1 MKSVMIKPFSLNGKV
16 EIPPSKSL
24 CHRAIIAASLCQGK
38 CTIHNVSMSEDIIAT
53 CGIMEKLGAQI
64 NNIPNG
70 LHIIG
75 EGNIKLTR
83 AQIANTK
90 IENNVT
96 ESNAIAGNELE
107 CNESGSTL
115 RFLIPIAMHSG
126 EKIVFSGK
134 GKLSQRPLKSYYEI
148 FDKQNIKYTT
158 KDGYLPLTIEGR
170 FKPGIFEIRGDVSS
184 QFITGLLY
192 ALPLL
197 NGDSTIVVTT
207 KMESIG
213 YIDLT
218 LDVLSKFG
226 VSIKNNNYR
235 EFKIRGNQHYENRD
249 YKVEGDFSQAAFYL
263 AAGVL
268 GGEVQ
273 CLNLNMESLQGDRVI
288 VDIIRNMG
296 GNITLVDGILR
307 TSKSDLKGSII
318 DVSQCPDLLPIVAV
332 LGALSTGTTEII
344 NASRARIKESD
355 RVKAI
360 ATELNKIGA
369 QVIEIGDSLIIHGK
383 PWLAGGIVDSWND
396 HRIAMAM
403 AIASIRCTKEL
414 TIQDSGAVKKSYPN
428 FYEDFK
434 SLGGEINEWTM
445 G

>member
-1 MKSVMIKPFSLNGKV
+1 MKSVTIGHFSLNGKIK
-16 EIPPSKSL
+16 IPPSKSL
-24 CHRAIIAASLCQGK
+24 CHRAIIAAALSPGECVLHNIGMSL
-38 CTIHNVSMSEDIIAT
+38 DITAT
-53 CGIMEKLGAQI
+53 CGIMERLGADIKQFPKGLII
-64 NNIPNG
+64 NGNG
-70 LHIIG
+70 VLELFNQETFNNKIVHNEIIG
-75 EGNIKLTR
+75 
-83 AQIANTK
+83 
-90 IENNVT
+90 NV
-96 ESNAIAGNELE
+96 LQ

-115 RFLIPIAMHSG
+115 RFLIPIAMHTG
-126 EKIVFSGK
+126 GKIIFKGK
-134 GKLSQRPLKSYYEI
+134 GKLIERTLKPYYEI

-158 KDGYLPLTIEGR
+158 DNGDLPLTIEGSL
-170 FKPGIFEIRGDVSS
+170 KPGIFELRGDVSS

-197 NGDSTIVVTT
+197 NGDSKIVVTT

-226 VSIKNNNYR
+226 VCIENYNYKEFVIKG
-235 EFKIRGNQHYENRD
+235 KQHYKKRD

-273 CLNLNMESLQGDRVI
+273 CLNLNMESLQGDKVI
-288 VDIIRNMG
+288 VDIIKNMG
-296 GNITLVDGILR
+296 GNISHGMGILKA
-307 TSKSDLKGSII
+307 SKSDLKGSVI

-332 LGALSTGTTEII
+332 LGALSEGTTEII

-355 RVKAI
+355 RIKAI

-369 QVIEIGDSLIIHGK
+369 EVIEREDSLLIHGK
-383 PWLAGGIVDSWND
+383 PWLKGGVVNSWND

-403 AIASIRCTKEL
+403 AIASIRCTEKL
-414 TIQDSGAVKKSYPN
+414 TIQDSGAVKKSYPE

>member
-1 MKSVMIKPFSLNGKV
+1 MKSVMIQPFSLNGKV
-16 EIPPSKSL
+16 KIPPSKSL
-24 CHRAIIAASLCQGK
+24 CHRVIIAAALSNGECVLHNIYMSL
-38 CTIHNVSMSEDIIAT
+38 DIIAT
-53 CGIMEKLGAQI
+53 CEIMEKLGAKIKQI
-64 NNIPNG
+64 PEGLLING
-70 LHIIG
+70 KGVL
-75 EGNIKLTR
+75 ELFNR
-83 AQIANTK
+83 EN
-90 IENNVT
+90 ENNEFVENKT
-96 ESNAIAGNELE
+96 VHYEMQ

-115 RFLIPIAMHSG
+115 RFLIPIAMHTVG
-126 EKIVFSGK
+126 KITFKGR
-134 GKLSQRPLKSYYEI
+134 GKLIQRTLRPYYEI
-148 FDKQNIKYTT
+148 FDKQNIKYST
-158 KDGYLPLTIEGR
+158 DRGNLPLTIDGSLN
-170 FKPGIFEIRGDVSS
+170 PGIFELRGDISS

-197 NGDSTIVVTT
+197 KGDSIIVVTT

-226 VSIKNNNYR
+226 INIENNNYMK
-235 EFKIRGNQHYENRD
+235 FKIKGNQNYE
-249 YKVEGDFSQAAFYL
+249 KTECTVEGDFSQAAFYL

-273 CLNLNMESLQGDRVI
+273 CFNLNMESLQGDRVI
-288 VDIIRNMG
+288 VDIIKNMG
-296 GNITLVDGILR
+296 GEIKLVDGVLKA
-307 TSKSDLKGSII
+307 SKSDLKGTII

-332 LGALSTGTTEII
+332 LGALSFGTTEII

-355 RVKAI
+355 RIKAI

-369 QVIEIGDSLIIHGK
+369 EVVEREDSLLIHGK
-383 PWLAGGIVDSWND
+383 PWLKGGIVNSWND

-403 AIASIRCTKEL
+403 AIASIRCTEKL
-414 TIQDSGAVKKSYPN
+414 IIQDSGAVKKSYPD

-434 SLGGEINEWTM
+434 SLGGKVDEWTM